1 MRQPLGLGN
10 DSMFR
15 VTSQYLADY
24 LISLLNGWLVSEAE
38 VLAARQTVKCLQA
51 QYQKGRP
58 AGQECVFEGLLRC
71 RLTAD
76 IMSTFAA
83 HKSKLPALL
92 NSSHTVSRH
101 VCIAKAHDHVIPNQ
115 DWKIAFEHAIDTH
128 GTLIDIPVRGRRSPC
143 RADLYFFAP
152 DGIVSLELKYIG
164 PGELLNV
171 PSTVAQMR
179 RYRHHKRSL
188 LVGYAAQ
195 PPRAGLEKNV
205 RKVEDE
211 LKRCGQQATG
221 LVVRGPEIA
230 RVEATQISGQKRNLK

>member
-1 MRQPLGLGN
+1 
-10 DSMFR
+10 MFR

-24 LISLLNGWLVSEAE
+24 LISLLDGWLVSEAE
-38 VLAARQTVKCLQA
+38 VLAARQTVKYLQA
-51 QYQKGRP
+51 EYQKGRP

-83 HKSKLPALL
+83 HKSNLPGLL

-101 VCIAKAHDHVIPNQ
+101 VCIAKAQHDHVIPNQ
-115 DWKIAFEHAIDTH
+115 EWKIAFEQAIDKH
-128 GTLIDIPVRGRRSPC
+128 GTLVNIPDRAKQSPC
-143 RADLYFFAP
+143 RADLYFFTS
-152 DGIVSLELKYIG
+152 DGIVSLELKYVG
-164 PGELLNV
+164 PGQLLNV
-171 PSTVAQMR
+171 PNTVAQMR

-195 PPRAGLEKNV
+195 RSRAGLEKNV
-205 RKVEDE
+205 RDVEDE
-211 LKRCGQQATG
+211 LRRRGQQATG

-230 RVEATQISGQKRNLK
+230 RVEATQISGHERNVK